1 MNLFGGVSAECHE
14 GRANVFWVNP
24 YRQKVIPIRVT
35 CHRFGERESKILGFF
50 RVCVSH
56 SIISTPEYLELFRS
70 CFIKVSSIGG
80 PLDYLNRPVGQ
91 SSHSNDPYFTMVI
104 VVLGYGVFASV
115 SSTAISLGFALGP
128 NLMEWHW
135 HGWVGS
141 PVNPS

>member
-50 RVCVSH
+50 RVCVCH
-56 SIISTPEYLELFRS
+56 SIISTPEYLDLFRS

-80 PLDYLNRPVGQ
+80 PLDYLNRPICQ
-91 SSHSNDPYFTMVI
+91 SSHSNDPYFTIESLYWDTVCSLPN
-104 VVLGYGVFASV
+104 VAQYEGRN
-115 SSTAISLGFALGP
+115 SSGRIDRGIHQTLSIT
-128 NLMEWHW
+128 NH
-135 HGWVGS
+135 
-141 PVNPS
+141 